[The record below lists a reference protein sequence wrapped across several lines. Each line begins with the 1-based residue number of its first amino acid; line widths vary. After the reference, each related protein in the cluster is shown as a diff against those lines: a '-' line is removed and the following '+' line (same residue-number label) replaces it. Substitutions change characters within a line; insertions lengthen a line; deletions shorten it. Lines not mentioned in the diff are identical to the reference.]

1 MDGGRAG
8 QGQIAN
14 GKELKNRNKT
24 SIQESLT
31 SQNGDAHRRLCACWC
46 KTLPSETLQRL
57 SSWISSILRTG
68 AEDCRWREWCKVET
82 QCKKHRHCHWL
93 TIDGWH
99 KSSPTGG
106 VWLDLAHYMTTLVIK
121 GGNGYFT
128 IRRTTSVL
136 LIVMV
141 TDILPEWRTP
151 WKLFSHGN
159 VQKNAVLLFGPLFMW
174 RPLGMLAMELCAL
187 KGAASDIPPTS
198 PITWPPIVA
207 PG

>member
-1 MDGGRAG
+1 MFANLASIFGRWMVAELVKAKL
-8 QGQIAN
+8 QMEKSSKIAI
-14 GKELKNRNKT
+14 KPQYRRAWPPKT
-24 SIQESLT
+24 AMP
-31 SQNGDAHRRLCACWC
+31 NRRLCACWC

-68 AEDCRWREWCKVET
+68 AEDCRWREWCKVKT
-82 QCKKHRHCHWL
+82 LCKKHRHFHWL

-141 TDILPEWRTP
+141 TIGYRHPTWVENPHENCWVTEMCKRMQCFCLGLSEN
-151 WKLFSHGN
+151 S
-159 VQKNAVLLFGPLFMW
+159 VPLHPMVNDHY
-174 RPLGMLAMELCAL
+174 PY
-187 KGAASDIPPTS
+187 
-198 PITWPPIVA
+198 
-207 PG
+207 